1 MLIKIDLVLM
11 CYGGIKRWNGFLHC
25 SLGKCNTVFLWSESV
40 CMSLSQT
47 ECIKYSKYLW
57 AQLWSSPLLSSLF
70 CLLCCWPP
78 FILIGNSL
86 IEINCYI
93 SDQSSCQKTGKFQL
107 YFDRDVYCFVYS
119 NSCKNLLIDNSWDDF
134 IYPQRF
140 YFIWFCSKISDDWLV
155 LQWTILNH

>member
-40 CMSLSQT
+40 WMSLSQT

-70 CLLCCWPP
+70 CLLYCWPP

-93 SDQSSCQKTGKFQL
+93 SDQSSCQKTRKFQL
-107 YFDRDVYCFVYS
+107 YLTEMCIVSCIQILVKTFSLIIHEMISYIHKDSTSFDFVLKYRMTDLFF
-119 NSCKNLLIDNSWDDF
+119 NEQ
-134 IYPQRF
+134 Y
-140 YFIWFCSKISDDWLV
+140 
-155 LQWTILNH
+155 